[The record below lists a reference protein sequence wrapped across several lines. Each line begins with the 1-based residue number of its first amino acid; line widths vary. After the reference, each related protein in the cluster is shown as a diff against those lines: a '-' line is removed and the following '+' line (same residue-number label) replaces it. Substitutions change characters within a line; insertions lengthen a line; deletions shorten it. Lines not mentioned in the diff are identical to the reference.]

1 MNHQGWESSI
11 YFFTHEICNHSLLK
25 VFLYWCSHAP
35 EGLSCSC
42 LHIKKLAAF
51 LFPRIMIVNN
61 VRKPYGANTAVVK
74 PISSSPWHLRDYA
87 IFSSA
92 FADSPKKSADLL
104 HPRQANQ
111 GVIWRSDKIKFLA
124 VIWSEM
130 EVLQQQSYRVI
141 WHFVYAFGVW

>member
-1 MNHQGWESSI
+1 MKKQLKESQFKFSFTSGESSGLRKWYI
-11 YFFTHEICNHSLLK
+11 FFTHEICNHSLLK
-25 VFLYWCSHAP
+25 VFLYWCAHAP

-92 FADSPKKSADLL
+92 FADSPKKSADLS
-104 HPRQANQ
+104 HPRQANR
-111 GVIWRSDKIKFLA
+111 GVI
-124 VIWSEM
+124 
-130 EVLQQQSYRVI
+130 
-141 WHFVYAFGVW
+141 